1 MEGAIHNGQPL
12 VKQTSVL
19 LQPSKPSEE
28 ASTFISPFQVAIAF
42 AIVAISILLIEYK
55 KKIALWGWDILLM
68 AVSGI
73 IGLLLFVMI
82 FSYHPSVSLNM
93 IIFLFNPLALFLIP
107 SVVKSIRRKQK
118 HWWWTAWEVSIIIG
132 FIGSFFQK
140 IPVPILIVALFL
152 LFNCVFQ
159 QWLIKN
165 VYTATIENKAK

>member
-1 MEGAIHNGQPL
+1 
-12 VKQTSVL
+12 
-19 LQPSKPSEE
+19 
-28 ASTFISPFQVAIAF
+28 
-42 AIVAISILLIEYK
+42 
-55 KKIALWGWDILLM
+55 
-68 AVSGI
+68 
-73 IGLLLFVMI
+73 
-82 FSYHPSVSLNM
+82 M

-152 LFNCVFQ
+152 LFNCVFH

-165 VYTATIENKAK
+165 VYTVTIENKVK